1 MTTIRLAT
9 PEDEPAIAAVCT
21 AAFFDEPLF
30 GQYVHPHRHQYPSD
44 VQIFWHGRARA
55 FFREPR
61 DRLIVATL
69 PDETGASKIVGM
81 AVWQRQGDDA
91 GAQKIISEWQD
102 PGPDAFAPLP
112 STNNR
117 AIDPSRQTILAD
129 ASPFF
134 KHHWQGTTWG
144 LPRENN
150 WYLNLCCIHPGYQ
163 KRGVGQLLVRWG
175 LALAAQENVHASVTT
190 SHANEH
196 FYLRC
201 GFDEIVGTCAEGEA
215 NPLRL
220 AGVKGGEILWK
231 WAKGEGVLE
240 K

>member
-1 MTTIRLAT
+1 MYLRPAT
-9 PEDEPAIAAVCT
+9 PQDEPAIAAVCA

-30 GQYVHPHRHQYPSD
+30 GQYIHPLRHQYPDD
-44 VQIFWHGRARA
+44 VQIFWHERVRK
-55 FFREPR
+55 FFQEPR
-61 DRLIVATL
+61 NKLIVATVNE
-69 PDETGASKIVGM
+69 DGTEKIVGM

-91 GAQKIISEWQD
+91 GAHKIMQEWQD
-102 PGPDAFAPLP
+102 PGPNAFAALP

-117 AIDPSRQTILAD
+117 AIDPSRQTILWD

-134 KHHWQGTTWG
+134 KHHWQGTTYG

-175 LALAAQENVHASVTT
+175 LGLAAAENVHASVTT

-201 GFDEIVGTCAEGEA
+201 GFDEIVGTCSEGEA
-215 NPLRL
+215 NPMRL
-220 AGVKGGEILWK
+220 AGIPGGEILWK
-231 WAKGEGVLE
+231 WAKKDGVSE